1 MKEVILEI
9 VLYLARLV
17 MQVIYFFI
25 KLFTKQKNKVT
36 MLSRQ
41 SDKINL
47 DFEMLK
53 EEIEN
58 NKLLFAKNS
67 KEVEIK
73 ILCKKIPKGLY
84 GKIIYCFYL
93 IKCMYHL
100 ATSKACIIDGYNIAV
115 SALKHKE
122 NLKIVQIWHAMG
134 AIKKFGYQV
143 LDKKEGSNSKIAK
156 IMKMHNNYD
165 CITCTSNATRKV
177 YAEAFNTD
185 INKIQVLGMPR
196 IDYILGKNGKI
207 DENIEKLKEKYPCL
221 KEKKNILYIP
231 TFRKEKEIDI
241 EKIINAIDEE
251 KYNLIIRLHPLDKS
265 EVEEKYKIG
274 KEFLTFDLIKMA
286 DYIITDYSAIAF
298 ETATL
303 NKPLFFYL
311 YDIKEYEESRGLN
324 VNLQEE
330 MKHSTKENIK
340 DILDIIENDTYDYDE
355 LKKFRE
361 KYVET
366 IDTENSKRIIEYILG
381 K

>member
-58 NKLLFAKNS
+58 NKLPFAKNS

-231 TFRKEKEIDI
+231 TLRKEKEIDI
-241 EKIINAIDEE
+241 EKIIIDNFHKMIQDENYPKETVQRHIEE
-251 KYNLIIRLHPLDKS
+251 IQ
-265 EVEEKYKIG
+265 E
-274 KEFLTFDLIKMA
+274 
-286 DYIITDYSAIAF
+286 
-298 ETATL
+298 
-303 NKPLFFYL
+303 
-311 YDIKEYEESRGLN
+311 GLN
-324 VNLQEE
+324 VIKQNGDLEILKTLYIIEQNLYEE
-330 MKHSTKENIK
+330 LNKTNQTILIKENKGIFTNVTTAIIFALGYGKHGFRIGLQSKNLKDKHIILEVPGAIK
-340 DILDIIENDTYDYDE
+340 DRVADILNANYKNWEAVFKVKI
-355 LKKFRE
+355 
-361 KYVET
+361 
-366 IDTENSKRIIEYILG
+366 S
-381 K
+381 